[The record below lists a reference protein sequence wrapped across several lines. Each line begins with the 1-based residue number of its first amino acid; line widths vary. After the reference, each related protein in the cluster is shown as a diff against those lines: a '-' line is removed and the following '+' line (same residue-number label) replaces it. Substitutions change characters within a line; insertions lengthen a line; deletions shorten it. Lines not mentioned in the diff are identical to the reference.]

1 MTFGFVTLNGAGRV
15 QIDGE
20 LPNYYVV
27 SSGIAASD
35 AAVARPDASHV
46 IFVRP
51 HTTPGKISIKS
62 TASSTDFSVTSTT
75 GYFEY
80 VFVKSFSAG
89 YPLGNNGVRVFSGAG
104 ALCFDSN
111 APQFN
116 FAVGA
121 TTSLSPSVETTVS
134 VPNPSGKKIYV
145 SFSTMNICVFRN
157 INGSLGV
164 AYAPTPTFDSEYQ
177 VRCKVDALPGAAPP
191 RNMGPFSSTRE
202 LLVMYKQE

>member
-1 MTFGFVTLNGAGRV
+1 MTFGFVTVNEAGRV

-27 SSGIAASD
+27 SSGIAASN

-51 HTTPGKISIKS
+51 HTTPGTISIKS
-62 TASSTDFSVTSTT
+62 TASLTDFSVTSTT

-89 YPLGNNGVRVFSGAG
+89 YATGENGVRVFSGAG
-104 ALCFDSN
+104 SLCFDSN
-111 APQFN
+111 APQLN

-121 TTSLSPSVETTVS
+121 TTSLTPNVETTVS
-134 VPNPSGKKIYV
+134 VPNPSGKEIYV
-145 SFSTMNICVFRN
+145 SLSTMNVCVFRN
-157 INGSLGV
+157 LNGSLGV

-177 VRCKVDALPGAAPP
+177 IRCKVSALSGAAPP
-191 RNMGPFSSTRE
+191 MNLGPFSSTRE